1 LAMLTIYVVSDATG
15 GTAERMARSALIQ
28 FENAP
33 VNLLR
38 RPNVLTAKKLRA
50 VVEEAAAGKSLILH
64 TLVSDELRRLMVS
77 EARLHGVDSLDMM
90 GPILDRLAAHLKL
103 TPQEKPGLFQQLVE
117 ARTREI
123 EAVAFAFRHDDGQ
136 NVADLERAEVVL
148 VGISRT
154 MKTPTMLYLAYRGW
168 FAANVPLVPGIA
180 PPKSLLAMPAERVFC
195 LSAAP
200 DRLQQMRRARAE
212 EESIPFETYI
222 SSDQIRRELA
232 YAEQLCR
239 KHDWRR
245 IDVTGKSVE
254 EVARE
259 IILILSKENKDQEE
273 DLSS

>member
-1 LAMLTIYVVSDATG
+1 MLTVYVVSDATG

-33 VNLLR
+33 VNLVR
-38 RPNVLTAKKLRA
+38 RPNIRSAKKLRI
-50 VVEEAAAGKSLILH
+50 VVEEASAGESLILH
-64 TLVSDELRRLMVS
+64 TLVSDDLRRLMVA

-90 GPILDRLAAHLKL
+90 GPILDRLARRLKL
-103 TPQEKPGLFQQLVE
+103 TPQEKPGLFQQLGEV
-117 ARTREI
+117 RTREI

-180 PPKSLLAMPAERVFC
+180 PPKSLTAVPSERVFC
-195 LSAAP
+195 LVADP
-200 DRLQQMRRARAE
+200 DRLQLMRRARAE
-212 EESIPFETYI
+212 EESIPLEGYV
-222 SSDQIRRELA
+222 SKDQIRRELA

-239 KHDWRR
+239 KHLWQR

-259 IILILSKENKDQEE
+259 IIMILLEENKDGDQA
-273 DLSS
+273 